1 MVVKKFTSIIVQICP
16 MVKMTMLNP
25 VRQLALSTKQMLPNL
40 VMFTKEQCSLCEDA
54 KEALKLFMERVMYL
68 ILMLIK

>member
-1 MVVKKFTSIIVQICP
+1 MPHGQDDHVD
-16 MVKMTMLNP
+16 P
-25 VRQLALSTKQMLPNL
+25 VRQLALSTNQMLPNL